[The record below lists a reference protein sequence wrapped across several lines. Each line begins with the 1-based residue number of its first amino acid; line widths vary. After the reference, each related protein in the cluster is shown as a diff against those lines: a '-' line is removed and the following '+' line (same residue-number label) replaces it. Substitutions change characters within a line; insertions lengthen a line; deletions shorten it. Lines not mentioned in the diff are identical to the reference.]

1 MYRKV
6 KRKRDEE
13 ETEDDYH
20 MSEQFKNLIA
30 LVEDDLR
37 NQQHIV
43 REVKGYGSF
52 FHTMQFPFMMHDVSG
67 LMVVPFCR
75 MIGR

>member
-13 ETEDDYH
+13 LTNEDYH
-20 MSEQFKNLIA
+20 MSEQFQNLIA

-43 REVKGYGSF
+43 REVKGYRSF
-52 FHTMQFPFMMHDVSG
+52 FHIMQFPCLIYCVSG